1 MLARNTREI
10 TPALTPQA
18 QENRMINLAVNLA
31 EQQLVDGRAS
41 SQVICHFLKLGTE
54 KELLERERLRNEN
67 NLLEAKTKS
76 LGSLDQI
83 ETLYENAIRAFKTY
97 HGEEEEYD

>member
-1 MLARNTREI
+1 MARNTREI

>member
-1 MLARNTREI
+1 MARNTREI

-41 SQVICHFLKLGTE
+41 SQVICHYLKLGTE

>member
-1 MLARNTREI
+1 MVRNTREI

>member
-1 MLARNTREI
+1 MARNTREI
-10 TPALTPQA
+10 TLALTPQA

>member
-1 MLARNTREI
+1 MARNTREI

-83 ETLYENAIRAFKTY
+83 ETLSENAIRAFKTY

>member
-1 MLARNTREI
+1 MTRNTREI

>member
-1 MLARNTREI
+1 MTRNTRAI

>member
-1 MLARNTREI
+1 MARNTREI
-10 TPALTPQA
+10 SPALTPQA

>member
-1 MLARNTREI
+1 
-10 TPALTPQA
+10 
-18 QENRMINLAVNLA
+18 MINLAVNLA